1 MSYRDEVKAL
11 FDIRPEKTP
20 ESEFDR
26 ALRDVDTILPG
37 KGDLARRQIAWRRR
51 FELAAPAVL
60 PVMGRALREVR
71 RRTRS
76 LFDLP
81 RNEGVKLEVVTGQPW
96 SGYNWYLG
104 RGRSRVQINTDLPPR
119 ANDALDFMAHE
130 GYPGHHT
137 EWMLKE
143 RLLYHTAGRMEHSV
157 AVLLAPECLV
167 GEGIATV
174 AKDVIFPDPAEE
186 SAFLRNVLYPLAG
199 IDVDIELDQRLQK
212 AREPLWGLGGNVGF
226 MLHEDGCTEA
236 QVVDYVR
243 HYGLRTIKEA
253 RRSVDFVKN
262 PLYRGYIFNYHYGR
276 MLFKQAFARRGVL
289 ETFRWAI
296 TSAVTPT
303 ALAAR

>member
-1 MSYRDEVKAL
+1 MPVHDPIGEQYLLLALRLDRHIPGFVDAYVGPARLKAAVLAEPPRPLTTLEEDAARLRDAVETADLEPDRRDYLTRQTLAMHTAARLRLGLKMSYRDEVKAL

-60 PVMGRALREVR
+60 PVMARALREVR

-137 EWMLKE
+137 EWMFKE
-143 RLLYHTAGRMEHSV
+143 KLLYQTASR
-157 AVLLAPECLV
+157 
-167 GEGIATV
+167 
-174 AKDVIFPDPAEE
+174 F
-186 SAFLRNVLYPLAG
+186 
-199 IDVDIELDQRLQK
+199 DQ
-212 AREPLWGLGGNVGF
+212 
-226 MLHEDGCTEA
+226 
-236 QVVDYVR
+236 
-243 HYGLRTIKEA
+243 
-253 RRSVDFVKN
+253 
-262 PLYRGYIFNYHYGR
+262 
-276 MLFKQAFARRGVL
+276 
-289 ETFRWAI
+289 
-296 TSAVTPT
+296 
-303 ALAAR
+303 